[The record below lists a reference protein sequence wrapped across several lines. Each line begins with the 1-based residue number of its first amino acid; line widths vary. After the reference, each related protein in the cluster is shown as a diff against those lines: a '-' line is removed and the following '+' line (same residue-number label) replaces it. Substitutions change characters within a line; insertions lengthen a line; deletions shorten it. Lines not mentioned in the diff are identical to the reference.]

1 MTFPAAILAS
11 VMAQP
16 TDEVTALEA
25 APFISLVDRELSAH
39 LSVARERLASLAPD
53 ALVLVDELVRLVEAG
68 GKRLRPLL
76 CYWGHRAAG
85 GVGGRPLARAGAAI
99 ELLHTSAII
108 HDDVMDRSE
117 LRRGKPTA
125 FATLG
130 GSAAVL
136 AGDLAQAYA
145 DELLVGSGFASEL
158 TMAAFIHFNRM
169 RVEAVSGEF
178 MDLTVAAGGG
188 AGVEEARAR
197 RIAALKSGSYSV
209 VGPLLV
215 GASLAGAGKDLL
227 AALRNFGE
235 PLGEAFQLRDDVLGT
250 FGDPAITGK
259 DRDGDIRLGK
269 RSTMVAK
276 ALRLGSKAER
286 RLLLDRLG
294 SGVLSADDVEE
305 VRRVIRGSG
314 ALAETIELT
323 NELAALATASLQ
335 AAPIESNA
343 GAALAALA
351 GEMAVRDA

>member
-1 MTFPAAILAS
+1 
-11 VMAQP
+11 MAQP
-16 TDEVTALEA
+16 ADEVTALEA
-25 APFISLVDRELSAH
+25 APFLSLVDRELSAH
-39 LSVARERLASLAPD
+39 LSVARGRLASLASD

-85 GVGGRPLARAGAAI
+85 GVGGLPLARAGAAI

-108 HDDVMDRSE
+108 HDDVMDRSG
-117 LRRGKPTA
+117 LRRGRPTA

-145 DELLVGSGFASEL
+145 DELLVGSGFAPEL

-178 MDLTVAAGGG
+178 MDLRVAARGE
-188 AGVEEARAR
+188 ADLEEARAR

-209 VGPLLV
+209 VGPLLL
-215 GASLAGAGKDLL
+215 GASLAGAGEDLL
-227 AALRNFGE
+227 TALRNFGE

-250 FGDPAITGK
+250 FGDPAMTGK

-276 ALRLGSKAER
+276 ALRLGSPSER
-286 RLLLDRLG
+286 RLLLERLG
-294 SGVLSADDVEE
+294 SRGLSADEVEE
-305 VRRVIRGSG
+305 VRNVIRGSG
-314 ALAETIELT
+314 ALAETIELAS
-323 NELAALATASLQ
+323 ELAALATASLHT
-335 AAPIESNA
+335 APIESNA
-343 GAALAALA
+343 SEGLAALA
-351 GEMAVRDA
+351 NEMAVRDA